1 MKIVKSAIIA
11 LFGAVVLLAPWT
23 PAVHASSLA
32 ATALGRGLD
41 DQDRLVRTETEEKI
55 IKIVEKISRITQVFI
70 YLIGVFFAARMLLL
84 IFSSQID
91 LAGGR
96 PGAIANMASE
106 MFYALLSFLIA
117 VDMPNLA
124 EAISAIATK
133 NTEAATGVDI
143 AAMGD
148 VVEPIAGFVISLL
161 GTLVFVGFIVNF
173 VYTGVQAVVS
183 SALGSPGGISNAI
196 STGLSLIFTLLLGFG
211 FLRAGQWI
219 FRNNFQF

>member
-11 LFGAVVLLAPWT
+11 LFGAVVLLATWT
-23 PAVHASSLA
+23 PAARASSLA
-32 ATALGRGLD
+32 VPALGRGLD
-41 DQDRLVRTETEEKI
+41 DSGGLSRTETEEKI
-55 IKIVEKISRITQVFI
+55 VKIVDAISRITQVFI
-70 YLIGVFFAARMLLL
+70 YLIGVFFAVRMMLL
-84 IFSSQID
+84 IFSSQIS
-91 LAGGR
+91 LAGGK
-96 PGAIANMASE
+96 PGAIADMASE
-106 MFYALLSFLIA
+106 MVYALLSFLIA
-117 VDMPNLA
+117 VDMPKLA
-124 EAISAIATK
+124 EAISSIAMK
-133 NTEAATGVDI
+133 NADGATGVDI

-196 STGLSLIFTLLLGFG
+196 STGLSLIFTLLLGLG
-211 FLRAGQWI
+211 FLRAGQWF